1 MANYRIKNSEFV
13 EQPGQPDLFFEDDDF
28 AQIVSNREDR
38 EALETQCGHVISV
51 GPLGVLT
58 DGGYVDTERDLT
70 LPKDEERRG
79 DLSYHESVQ

>member
-28 AQIVSNREDR
+28 AQLVESREDR
-38 EALETQCGHVISV
+38 KALEDQCGHVISV

-58 DGGYVDTERDLT
+58 DAGYIDNKQDLT
-70 LPKDEERRG
+70 LPEDKERKG
-79 DLSYHESVQ
+79 DLSYHESIQ